1 MSAPEP
7 AACGAPSL
15 LVLVDP
21 AARRVDGESV
31 RIARDVLGAGAH
43 TKVCLPE
50 GPEEFAHALHRRGAR
65 QPVVVGDDRALL
77 RAVSVL
83 HRDRTLGSCVVSLV
97 PVGGGALDLAHALGV
112 PTSTVTAA
120 RAVLDGS
127 PSARDLLVDDSDGV
141 VLGRLTV
148 PAPPRETGHAHTA
161 HWLRT
166 CQSLVRTLA
175 ARPAASGHHPGHGPE
190 TGPYRLRVEADG
202 KILTDLD
209 TPVDAVTITPSV
221 AGLADIEIHRPGTT
235 AGTEPRGGAGTGPWG
250 GAGPR
255 AAAVLTT
262 RARRV
267 TVSGPDFHY
276 RADTL
281 TSGPVRH
288 RTWAVRKAAWT
299 LMLP

>member
-97 PVGGGALDLAHALGV
+97 PVGSGGLDLAHSLGV
-112 PTSTVTAA
+112 PTSTVAAA

-127 PSARDLLVDDSDGV
+127 PSPRDLLVDDSDGV
-141 VLGRLTV
+141 VLGRLLV
-148 PAPPRETGHAHTA
+148 PAPPRDTGHAHAA

-175 ARPAASGHHPGHGPE
+175 ARPAVSGHHPGHGPE
-190 TGPYRLRVEADG
+190 AGPYRLRVEADG
-202 KILTDLD
+202 KILADLD
-209 TPVDAVTITPSV
+209 EPVDAVTITPSV
-221 AGLADIEIHRPGTT
+221 AGLADVEIHRPGATT
-235 AGTEPRGGAGTGPWG
+235 GTEPRGAESG
-250 GAGPR
+250 
-255 AAAVLTT
+255 AAAVPAA